1 MSDAKPPEPTVKRDL
16 YNQFRHEM
24 NLVLRE
30 NDESNGQSQRS
41 LLNELFKLERQFKTL
56 LLLNEHG
63 FQTYRRFIE
72 FILGDKS
79 EGGKGNKLSIR
90 PYFRERQDTFSN
102 KVFPILDDF
111 AEAQEKKK
119 TGEKESKRL
128 HRFRIN
134 YLFVQWVLSKDHEE
148 VSRYRGPNKRKLSLL
163 HDKMVEIRHLLCENN
178 LPLALN
184 RTALFFSKIP
194 PSHAQYMDLVQ
205 DASKGLLEAIDNFV
219 PPYKTVFRS
228 VAIGRIGLNMYD
240 DASSTLV
247 KLPPKDKRILYRA
260 RKAKQKNVDISNEDL
275 QSFVAESFGGTTS
288 SEIEMIEAAAN
299 QVVSIDA
306 KDEYSR
312 PMSETIADPAS
323 MEDHVERKEVGSQLL
338 IQLNKL
344 RVIEKKVLLM
354 KTGEIYGIFE

>member
-1 MSDAKPPEPTVKRDL
+1 MIDQPEEHIKRDL

-30 NDESNGQSQRS
+30 NDESNGQSQKV
-41 LLNELFKLERQFKTL
+41 LLNELFKLEREFKKL
-56 LLLNEHG
+56 MLMNEHG
-63 FQTYRRFIE
+63 AITYKKFIE

-102 KVFPILDDF
+102 KVFPILDRF
-111 AEAQEKKK
+111 AEAQEAKKPVD
-119 TGEKESKRL
+119 KEAKSM
-128 HRFRIN
+128 HHFRIN
-134 YLFVQWVLSKDHEE
+134 YLFVRWVLDKSPAGTLN
-148 VSRYRGPNKRKLSLL
+148 YRGPNKRKMKIL
-163 HDKMVEIRHLLCENN
+163 HDKIVHIRHLLCENN

-205 DASKGLLEAIDNFV
+205 DSAKGLLEAIDNFV

-228 VAIGRIGLNMYD
+228 VAIGRIGLNMSED
-240 DASSTLV
+240 VGASLV
-247 KLPPKDKRILYRA
+247 KLPPKDKRILYRV
-260 RKAKQKNVDISNEDL
+260 RKAKQKNVDISDKDL
-275 QSFVAESFGGTTS
+275 QAFVGESFKGTTS
-288 SEIEMIEAAAN
+288 AEIEMIEAASN

-306 KDEYSR
+306 KDEHSR
-312 PMSETIADPAS
+312 PMSETIADPTS
-323 MEDHVERKEVGSQLL
+323 IEDHVERTEVANQLL
-338 IQLNKL
+338 VQLNKL
-344 RVIEKKVLLM
+344 KVIEKKVLLM